1 MLLRVCDTL
10 GAEWLLNA
18 DHIVAIRRGN
28 IGGEVLLTTG
38 EPLVLTSDSI
48 DFILEIVGELP
59 RVAMKETVARMR
71 DELERGSK

>member
-1 MLLRVCDTL
+1 MLLRVRDTL

-28 IGGEVLLTTG
+28 SEEVLLTTG
-38 EPLVLTSDSI
+38 EPLVLTSDSV
-48 DFILEIVGELP
+48 DFILEIVGEQS

-71 DELERGSK
+71 DELEGSSK

>member
-28 IGGEVLLTTG
+28 SEEVLLTNRRRSAGLGSTPKRHAHDQTG
-38 EPLVLTSDSI
+38 DRT
-48 DFILEIVGELP
+48 
-59 RVAMKETVARMR
+59 
-71 DELERGSK
+71 